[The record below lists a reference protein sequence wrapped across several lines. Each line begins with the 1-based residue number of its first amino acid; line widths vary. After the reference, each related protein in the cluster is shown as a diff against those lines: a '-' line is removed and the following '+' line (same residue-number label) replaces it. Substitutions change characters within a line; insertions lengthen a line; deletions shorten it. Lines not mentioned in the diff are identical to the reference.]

1 MGRREFT
8 MHDCLEIWQHW
19 HAGDS
24 LRALERNLGV
34 DRHTLRK
41 YIRIAE
47 EAGYTA
53 GQPGVTAA
61 DWHALYR
68 QAFPQLTA
76 EQPVQALLVPYHDRI
91 VAGLATNTVTT
102 VWRRLV
108 RDTGCPVS
116 LRTFRRYCHTWRTT
130 PREAD
135 VTVWRPDP
143 PAGQEVPVDYG
154 LMGSWTD
161 PRTQQRRRIWAF
173 SMVWSGSRYPFI
185 WLTPTMDQVAWCQA
199 HVAAFSFFGV
209 VPHRV
214 VLDNLKTGV
223 VKADWYDPQL
233 NKSYAE
239 CGTYYGF
246 LIDSARAA
254 HPKDKAR
261 VERPMPYVRDAFWRG
276 EAWLSVDAM
285 NAAAARWCRDEAGQ
299 RTHGTTGRRPREHFQ
314 TDEVPAAHP
323 LPSPAWELA
332 TWTTATVGPD
342 ARCQVQ
348 RVLYSVPWRYL
359 HRRLDVRVSAGEVR
373 FYWQGE
379 CVKIH
384 PRGRRGDRPYHDP
397 ADFPP
402 DKLAYYMA
410 TPTRCRAQAAD
421 LGPDVTQVVEAL
433 LMTETSAHL
442 RQVLGLL
449 RLAET
454 YGAARLDAA
463 CHRAVA
469 YGDPRYQTVRT
480 ILLKAWDQQPL
491 PPQPDP
497 PACPPAGA
505 LLRGPS
511 QFSTPA
517 PDDAAPR

>member
-8 MHDCLEIWQHW
+8 MRDCCEIWQHW

-41 YIRIAE
+41 YIGIAQA
-47 EAGYTA
+47 AGYEL
-53 GQPGVTAA
+53 GQPGVTLAE
-61 DWHALYR
+61 WQALYR
-68 QAFPQLTA
+68 QAFPQLMPA
-76 EQPVQALLVPYHDRI
+76 HPAHALLAPYHDRI
-91 VAGLATNTVTT
+91 VAGLATNSATT

-108 RDTGCPVS
+108 RDTGCSVS
-116 LRTFRRYCHTWRTT
+116 LATFRRYCRTLAAT
-130 PREAD
+130 PRAAD

-143 PAGQEVPVDYG
+143 PPGQEVQVDYR
-154 LMGSWTD
+154 LMGPWTD
-161 PRTQQRRRIWAF
+161 PRTHQRRRIGAF
-173 SMVWSGSRYPFI
+173 SMVWARSRYQFV
-185 WLTPTMDQVAWCQA
+185 WLTPTMDQAAWCIA
-199 HVAAFSFFGV
+199 HVAAFAFFGA

-214 VLDNLKTGV
+214 VLDNLTTGV

-239 CGTYYGF
+239 LAASYDF
-246 LIDSARAA
+246 LIDPARVA

-261 VERPMPYVRDAFWRG
+261 VERLMPFVRDAFWRG
-276 EAWLSVDAM
+276 EAWPSVEAM
-285 NAAAARWCRDEAGQ
+285 NAAAVQWCRDEAGQ
-299 RTHGTTGRRPREHFQ
+299 RTHGTTGRRPAEYFP
-314 TDEVPAAHP
+314 TEAAAAAHP
-323 LPSPAWELA
+323 VPPHPWDLA
-332 TWTTATVGPD
+332 TGTTAKVGPD

-359 HRRLDVRVSAGEVR
+359 GRRLNVRVSARAVR

-384 PRGRRGDRPYHDP
+384 PRGHRGDRPVDDP

-402 DKLAYYMA
+402 DKLAYSMA
-410 TPTRCRAQAAD
+410 TPTRCRAQAAT
-421 LGPDVTQVVEAL
+421 LGPHVVTVVDQL
-433 LMTETSAHL
+433 LATATSAHL
-442 RQVLGLL
+442 RQVLGIL

-463 CHRAVA
+463 CHRADTL
-469 YGDPRYQTVRT
+469 GDPRYPTIRT

-491 PPQPDP
+491 PAAGPTA
-497 PACPPAGA
+497 PAAGA
-505 LLRGPS
+505 LLRGAS
-511 QFSTPA
+511 QFSTEGGA
-517 PDDAAPR
+517 D